1 MKKLVFMGA
10 VGFMSSAY
18 AQNIESVKDS
28 IETPIQL
35 EEVLVS
41 AVRAK
46 KDLPVTFSNLSKT
59 DIKKRNAG
67 QQIPMLVE
75 MLPNVVSISEDG
87 TGFGAT
93 RLFVRG
99 SDSERTNVTINGI
112 AYNDSESQG
121 SFWYNLSDFA
131 SSAESIQI
139 QRGVGTSTNG
149 AGAFGASLNILTDAV
164 SENPYAEIAN
174 FYGSYNTHKHMVKA
188 STGKLNNRFELAAR
202 FSKVNSDGYR
212 DRASSRLQSYF
223 LQGAYSYNN
232 TLIKALVFGGKEKT
246 QLTWIGIDEQMLKT
260 NRKFNPAGAYEDAN
274 KNQRFYDN
282 ETDNYQQ
289 NHAQLHWVE
298 KWNTNWTTNL
308 ALHYTKG
315 EGYWEMYETWGGE
328 NFDKHQITRYALDND
343 FYGAT
348 LSSSYKKENFDVIF
362 GGSFNKYDGLHFKER
377 VWSEEASKPYQ
388 ETTNKDWGY
397 KKDGAFFAKATWQ
410 ITPKWSLFGDVQ
422 YRYVDYNAE
431 KYKADDTF
439 HFFNPKVGVSFSL
452 NTNNQFYFSYAKATR
467 EPNRADYKANHKD
480 YEKALKTDKTATLKK
495 PRAEKLNDFELGW
508 RLNTSKVKI
517 NTNLYYMLYKDQ
529 LVLTG
534 RLNDKGYPIRDNSG
548 DSYRA
553 GIEVDAVV
561 LLSDKWIWRPNVAFS
576 RNKNVNFHLQKGNE
590 LVNLGNTNIS
600 FSPNWVA
607 GNVITF
613 IPVENF
619 QASLISKFVS
629 EQYMS
634 NTDDEAS
641 KLKSYFV
648 NNLSL
653 SYEIQPKQVCK
664 SIVFSVMANNI
675 LNNKYVAYGTFE
687 KGKAAYFPQA
697 EANFLTGITISF

>member
-1 MKKLVFMGA
+1 MMKNLFFVGA
-10 VGFMSSAY
+10 MSLTMMAT
-18 AQNIESVKDS
+18 AQIKTEQE
-28 IETPIQL
+28 ETPIQL

-174 FYGSYNTHKHMVKA
+174 FYGSYNIHKHMVKA

-315 EGYWEMYETWGGE
+315 EGYWEMYETWG
-328 NFDKHQITRYALDND
+328 KHQVTRYTLDND

-362 GGSFNKYDGLHFKER
+362 GGSFNKYDGLHFEER
-377 VWSEEASKPYQ
+377 VWSEEASKPYK
-388 ETTNKDWGY
+388 EITDKDWGY

-410 ITPKWSLFGDVQ
+410 IAPKWSLFGDVQ

-431 KYKADDTF
+431 KYKADDSF

-480 YEKALKTDKTATLKK
+480 YEKSLKTDQTATLKK
-495 PRAEKLNDFELGW
+495 PKAEKLNDFELGW

-553 GIEVDAVV
+553 GIEVDALV

-600 FSPNWVA
+600 FSPEWVA

-613 IPVENF
+613 TPIENF

-675 LNNKYVAYGTFE
+675 LNNKYAAYGTFE
-687 KGKAAYFPQA
+687 KGKAAYFPKA
-697 EANFLTGITISF
+697 EANFLAGITFSF